1 MALKEDYLDD
11 ILDTS
16 VNEKRKYRMINNA
29 DSTISLED
37 VTEYSQ
43 NGDNFG
49 SFDINITN
57 KTVNELIAMGL
68 NVRWNSES
76 DYFEVL
82 LNGNWE
88 QTIVKA
94 GAKEDPN
101 RVYLYNNGVINTE
114 ITSLKEW
121 KPAHAG
127 AGTVA
132 VFNSDNIELTAYTQS
147 TISSQAGVVTENAID
162 LTQYKS
168 ITAVLEDFDLTNLPV
183 TTAVNLVG
191 IMLYSSDNVPS
202 WTDVAVSAKTSIN
215 KGNTVTL
222 DVSSVNQNLFVYVD
236 LMIDAGNG
244 NHSVKVKQIYLTK
257 KES

>member
-101 RVYLYNNGVINTE
+101 RVYLYNNGFINTE
-114 ITSLKEW
+114 ITSLKGW
-121 KPAHAG
+121 KPDHA
-127 AGTVA
+127 ASGTNT
-132 VFNSDNIELTAYTQS
+132 VFNTNDITLTAYTQS

-168 ITAVLEDFDLTNLPV
+168 ITAVLEDFDLSTLPGG
-183 TTAVNLVG
+183 TTNLVG

-222 DVSSVNQNLFVYVD
+222 DVSSVNQSLFVYVD
-236 LMIDAGNG
+236 LMIHSDVG

-257 KES
+257 KEI

>member
-29 DSTISLED
+29 DGTISLED

-49 SFDINITN
+49 AFDINITN

-88 QTIVKA
+88 QTKVKSGIGELIELIPTLSDYNSSVGTCIYA
-94 GAKEDPN
+94 SPISTEFAPWKAFDNNVSTLGGCTGVGVGESSYIGFQWSDEVYIDNVSVIMTYTHGSDTSCSLNLKLQYYDGSNWVDVEDTEFNEVFTGGSGFQDRTYNFQVNVNAKGI
-101 RVYLYNNGVINTE
+101 RFF
-114 ITSLKEW
+114 
-121 KPAHAG
+121 
-127 AGTVA
+127 GTV
-132 VFNSDNIELTAYTQS
+132 SS
-147 TISSQAGVVTENAID
+147 ISS
-162 LTQYKS
+162 
-168 ITAVLEDFDLTNLPV
+168 
-183 TTAVNLVG
+183 VG
-191 IMLYSSDNVPS
+191 K
-202 WTDVAVSAKTSIN
+202 WA
-215 KGNTVTL
+215 
-222 DVSSVNQNLFVYVD
+222 LFIREMKAYER
-236 LMIDAGNG
+236 LL
-244 NHSVKVKQIYLTK
+244 K
-257 KES
+257 